1 MTKIIDNELDLLLR
15 CLPTDI
21 LNPLMERTES
31 LDDLLEVILD
41 VGRPPEV
48 RFPTFDMI
56 LSEKE
61 ITEEDLN
68 YVIERVGEFGD
79 DNRAGIERTLH
90 RISAIRNRKGRVL
103 GLTCRVGRAIFG
115 TIDIIEDI
123 VISNRN
129 ILLLGRPGVGKT
141 TMLREVS
148 RILADSAKKR
158 VIVVDTSNEIAGDG
172 DIPHPAI
179 GHARRMQ
186 VTTPSRQ
193 HDVMIEAVEN
203 HMPEVIVIDEMGTEQ
218 EAIAARTIAE
228 RGVQLIATA
237 HGNSLDNLIMNPTLC
252 DLVGGIQTVTLGDD
266 EARFRG
272 TQKTVLERK
281 ALPTFD
287 VVVEI
292 QGRYSVAVH
301 EDVAR
306 VVDSWLR
313 GHNLVPEVRRLD
325 NDGRVSK
332 FQKQAANPWNTSA
345 NHTSYNDTSDPLSL
359 PKSMEVQDSPIP
371 PHTEEEGSTRKIFL
385 FGIGRDKL
393 QQGSISTGINFE
405 VTNDL
410 RAADLMLTSK
420 THYKRGAKVVKTAE
434 NFRIPVHVIRKNSST
449 QVYQFLRSMGK
460 VDKGMRY
467 HQDELDA
474 ALTEAEAASRKLLE
488 GSAEYMDLSSQPA
501 YIRRLQHLLAQKYN
515 LGSLSSGVEP
525 NRHIRLLQR

>member
-1 MTKIIDNELDLLLR
+1 MIDNDLELLLK
-15 CLPTDI
+15 CLPIDT
-21 LNPLMERTES
+21 LNPLMERTKS

-41 VGRPPEV
+41 VGRPPEA
-48 RFPTFDMI
+48 RFPAFDMI
-56 LSEKE
+56 LSEQE

-68 YVIERVGEFGD
+68 YVIERIGEFGD

-148 RILADSAKKR
+148 RILADFAKKR

-186 VTTPSRQ
+186 VATPSRQ

-203 HMPEVIVIDEMGTEQ
+203 HMPQVIIIDEMGTEQ

-237 HGNSLDNLIMNPTLC
+237 HGNSLDNLIMNPTLS

-292 QGRYSVAVH
+292 QDRYSVAVH
-301 EDVAR
+301 KDVAR

-313 GHNLVPEVRRLD
+313 GLPLVPEVRTLG
-325 NDGRVSK
+325 DGGKVSK
-332 FQKQAANPWNTSA
+332 SHKQASNAWATSA
-345 NHTSYNDTSDPLSL
+345 DHASYENTFNLLASQKSTEVEDSKALSDPE
-359 PKSMEVQDSPIP
+359 KEA
-371 PHTEEEGSTRKIFL
+371 STRKIFL

-393 QQGSISTGINFE
+393 EQGSISTGIS
-405 VTNDL
+405 VDITNDL
-410 RAADLMLTSK
+410 RTADLMLTSK
-420 THYKRGAKVVKTAE
+420 THYKRGSKVVKTAE
-434 NFRIPVHVIRKNSST
+434 SFRIPVHVIRKNSNS
-449 QVYQFLRSMGK
+449 QVYQFLRSMVK
-460 VDKGMRY
+460 VDRSTDS
-467 HQDELDA
+467 HQNELDN
-474 ALTEAEAASRKLLE
+474 ALTEAHAASRKLLE
-488 GSAEYMDLSSQPA
+488 GTAEYLDLSSQPA